1 MSSATKAPR
10 GRLVGPQLLIEVPAV
25 VLTFAMMLLIGAN
38 AVLRTWFDRP
48 IDHSLELVQYWLLPS
63 VALLGFVAAQSRAQH
78 ITTDLVYKFLPSVAQ
93 RVVLTAGFA
102 LSAAVA
108 AGFAWYGWGEALHS
122 FEIRRTAGV
131 STLPSWPVYFLVPLS
146 FGILAVQWGVACVQ
160 AARGRDVG
168 AADET
173 EGYGEAS
180 EPAATTAPATEV
192 AR

>member
-1 MSSATKAPR
+1 MSSSRTARA
-10 GRLVGPQLLIEVPAV
+10 RLVGPALLIEVPAV
-25 VLTFAMMLLIGAN
+25 LITFAMMMLIGAN

-93 RVVLTAGFA
+93 RVVLTVGFA
-102 LSAAVA
+102 LSALVAV
-108 AGFAWYGWGEALHS
+108 GFAWYGWGEAVHS

-146 FGILAVQWGVACVQ
+146 FGILAIQWGVAGVQ
-160 AARGRDVG
+160 AALGRDVG
-168 AADET
+168 APDET
-173 EGYGEAS
+173 EGYGDAA
-180 EPAATTAPATEV
+180 EPGDPTTAPATEV